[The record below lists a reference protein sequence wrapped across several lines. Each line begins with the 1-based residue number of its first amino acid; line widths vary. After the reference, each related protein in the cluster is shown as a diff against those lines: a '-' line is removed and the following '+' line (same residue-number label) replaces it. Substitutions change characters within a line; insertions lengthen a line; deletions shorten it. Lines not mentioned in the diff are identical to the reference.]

1 MARTVSPRQMIDELI
16 AFDTTSRRSNMD
28 LIEFVREHLRSQ
40 GVDSTLVPNEDGS
53 KANLYAT
60 VGPDRD
66 GGIVLSGHT
75 DVVPVDGQEWS
86 DDPFQVCERDGRL
99 YGRGTADMK
108 SFIAIALAMV
118 PKMLARPLSAPI
130 HFALSYDEE
139 VGCLGVHSLVEHL
152 KALPTRP
159 RAVIVGEPTDMKV
172 VNAHKGAC
180 ALTTRVTG
188 LEAHS
193 SATDKGLNSIFH
205 AAELLQ
211 FIAGLAEEE
220 KKVVN
225 ERFDPPYTTVHVG
238 TIQGGTA
245 LNIIPKETSFRWE
258 FRSIPGH
265 DGEALVD
272 RFNRFAE
279 DVVLPKMQ
287 RQYPEARIETRIGAH
302 VVPLVPQDGSDA
314 ESLVL
319 ALAGSNS
326 THAVSYCTEAGIF
339 QEAGVPAVICGPGSI
354 DQAHK
359 PDEFIELAQIEACEG
374 LIHRLIGQLQA

>member
-1 MARTVSPRQMIDELI
+1 MPNTVSPRRMIDDLV
-16 AFDTTSRRSNMD
+16 AFDTTSRESNLE
-28 LIEFVREHLRSQ
+28 LIGFVRDYLAGF
-40 GVDSTLVPNEDGS
+40 GVDSALVHNEDGR

-66 GGIVLSGHT
+66 GGVVLSGHT
-75 DVVPVDGQEWS
+75 DVVPVDGQDWS
-86 DDPFQVCERDGRL
+86 SDPFAVREADGRL

-108 SFIAIALAMV
+108 GFIATALALV
-118 PKMLARPLSAPI
+118 PEMQARPLSAPL

-139 VGCLGVHSLVEHL
+139 VGCLGVHGLIDHL
-152 KALPTRP
+152 KTLTTRP
-159 RAVIVGEPTDMKV
+159 KAVIVGEPTSMKV

-180 ALTTRVTG
+180 ALTTRVHG

-205 AAELLQ
+205 AAELIQ
-211 FIAGLAEEE
+211 FIAELAEEA
-220 KKVVN
+220 KLTVN

-265 DGEALVD
+265 DDDGLIA

-279 DVVLPKMQ
+279 DVVLPKM
-287 RQYPEARIETRIGAH
+287 RAIYPQAAIETRIGAH
-302 VVPLVPQDGSDA
+302 VVPLMPQDGSAA
-314 ESLVL
+314 ETLVL
-319 ALAGSNS
+319 ALAGSNA

-339 QEAGVPAVICGPGSI
+339 QEFGVPTVICGPGSI
-354 DQAHK
+354 DVAHK
-359 PDEFIELAQIEACEG
+359 PDEYVELSQVAECESFLRG
-374 LIHRLIGQLQA
+374 LIGHLQG